1 MDIEKKVQETIKKYN
16 LINKDDLVVVALS
29 GGKDST
35 SILYIL
41 KKLGYNVHGLMIELH
56 LGEWSKTHKKNM
68 TLFCEKYNIPFTVV
82 DLKEEIGQGI
92 CYIKTILK
100 RKKNLT
106 GCSVCGTIK
115 KWMINKHAKK
125 LGADKLVTGHNLDDE
140 TQNVLMSFLKGNIN
154 LSINSSPI
162 AGTIKIEGF
171 IPRVKPLFF
180 IPESEIKK
188 YALKKRFEILYDK
201 CPCSFGTYRTET
213 RIFTKSLTN
222 SEKLKI
228 VENFQEKILPQLR
241 KEEVIEIKLCKKC
254 GEPCRRELCS
264 FCNVTSDI

>member
-1 MDIEKKVQETIKKYN
+1 MDIETKVQETIQKYN
-16 LINKDDLVVVALS
+16 LIDKNELVVVALS

-56 LGEWSKTHKKNM
+56 LGEWSKIHKKNM
-68 TLFCEKYNIPFTVV
+68 TLFCEKHNIPLTVI

-92 CYIKTILK
+92 CYIKAVLK

-140 TQNVLMSFLKGNIN
+140 AQNVLMSFLKGNV
-154 LSINSSPI
+154 LLGTNSSPMT
-162 AGTIKIEGF
+162 GSQKIEGF
-171 IPRVKPLFF
+171 AQRIKPLFF
-180 IPESEIKK
+180 VPESDIRE
-188 YALKKRFEILYDK
+188 YAKQAQFEILYDK

-213 RIFTKSLTN
+213 RDFTKDLSN
-222 SEKLKI
+222 EEKLKI
-228 VENFQEKILPQLR
+228 VEGFQETVVPKLR
-241 KEEVIEIKLCKKC
+241 SNEPIEIKACESC
-254 GEPCRRELCS
+254 GEPSRGRLCS
-264 FCNVTSDI
+264 FCKVTDGI